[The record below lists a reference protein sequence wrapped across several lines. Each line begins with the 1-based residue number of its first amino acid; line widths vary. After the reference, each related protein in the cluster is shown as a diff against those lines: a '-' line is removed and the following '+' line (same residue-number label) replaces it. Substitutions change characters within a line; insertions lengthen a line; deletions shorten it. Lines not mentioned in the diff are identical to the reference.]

1 VYRPGIVGVRAVRSL
16 VLHDFLQTP
25 RLRPTTPAQ
34 ATRALVVVAAP
45 NEAKP
50 ILRGLGMGT
59 GMGDVTLPEAWT
71 LAAVRADVDLV
82 ITGISKSNAA
92 GAVGRVLDRERHGLV
107 LSLGIAGALPVVG
120 STQAFAA
127 ELGSIHVASSCVF
140 ADEGVETPESFVDCA
155 AMGFPLADVASN
167 AIPTDPALCALL
179 ASVGEAGPIAT
190 VSTCSGTDALAQR
203 TAQRTLAR
211 VEGMEGAAVALVARR
226 VGVPMIEV
234 RVVSNTTGDRARQRW
249 AIRPALERLGV
260 VIERLLPL
268 SR

>member
-1 VYRPGIVGVRAVRSL
+1 M
-16 VLHDFLQTP
+16 
-25 RLRPTTPAQ
+25 
-34 ATRALVVVAAP
+34 VVAAP

-50 ILRGLGMGT
+50 ILRGLGLGT
-59 GMGDVTLPEAWT
+59 GMGDATLPEAWT

-82 ITGISKSNAA
+82 ITGVSKSNAA

-120 STQAFAA
+120 SSKLTEAGVYAA
-127 ELGSIHVASSCVF
+127 GLESVHVASSCVF
-140 ADEGVETPESFVDCA
+140 ADEGLETLESFMDCA
-155 AMGFPLADVASN
+155 SLGFPLADVASN
-167 AIPTDPALCALL
+167 AIPTDQAMCAHL
-179 ASVGEAGPIAT
+179 AEIGEVGPIAT

-211 VEGMEGAAVALVARR
+211 VEAMEGAAVALVARR

-234 RVVSNTTGDRARQRW
+234 RVVSNTTGDRAKQVW

>member
-1 VYRPGIVGVRAVRSL
+1 MG
-16 VLHDFLQTP
+16 
-25 RLRPTTPAQ
+25 
-34 ATRALVVVAAP
+34 AAP
-45 NEAKP
+45 
-50 ILRGLGMGT
+50 
-59 GMGDVTLPEAWT
+59 LPEAWA
-71 LAAVRADVDLV
+71 LAPVRADVDLV
-82 ITGISKSNAA
+82 ITGISKCNAA

-107 LSLGIAGALPVVG
+107 LSLGIAGALPEVG
-120 STQAFAA
+120 TSAMSDAREFAA
-127 ELGSIHVASSCVF
+127 GLGSVHVASSCVF
-140 ADEGVETPESFVDCA
+140 ADEGVETPDSFVDCA
-155 AMGFPLADVASN
+155 ALGFPLADVNSN

-179 ASVGEAGPIAT
+179 ASVGEVGPIAT

-211 VEGMEGAAVALVARR
+211 VEAMEGAAVALVARR